1 MISIIT
7 CSAALAAIL
16 IAPRL
21 LVALLA
27 ILVGA
32 TLSAQSRRVAG
43 RLLADSS
50 IRHDLNYD
58 RRPSRTERRL
68 MRKSLRLALDQTELR
83 SLFPSITA
91 CAERWTATMQ

>member
-7 CSAALAAIL
+7 CAAVLAAIL

-27 ILVGA
+27 ILFGA
-32 TLSAQSRRVAG
+32 TSFARSRQVAG
-43 RLLADSS
+43 RLLADNR

-58 RRPSRTERRL
+58 RRPSRAERRL

-91 CAERWTATMQ
+91 RVEQWAALMR